1 MKFYFC
7 YILECSDG
15 SFYTGMTSDLE
26 KRVQQHQEGM
36 TYDGYT
42 HSRRPV
48 KLVWHVMCNDP
59 NDAIRLEKQITGWT
73 RRKKK
78 ALITE
83 NWDVLVEASKNY
95 NEYGPPED
103 RQ

>member
-1 MKFYFC
+1 
-7 YILECSDG
+7 
-15 SFYTGMTSDLE
+15 MTSDLE

-59 NDAIRLEKQITGWT
+59 NDAIRLEKQIKGWN

-78 ALITE
+78 ALINE
-83 NWDVLVEASKNY
+83 NWDDLVEASKNY
-95 NEYGPPED
+95 NEYGSPDD
-103 RQ
+103 RE